1 MSHHTWNR
9 HKYNS
14 KILYPNMMLYADDLS
29 LFTWCF
35 QTKTKKEWWKTH
47 ACPLHQKQDS
57 CELLQ
62 VSKTQAM
69 SVFMHVTKKKRP
81 CFVMFTNHGSIWWF
95 KTWDFLVC
103 CRTRDQ
109 TGQITRTSSN
119 QKVCHLV
126 PTRTRQDH
134 TKWWIKIHSEQ
145 NQSSLPGGPRAVFF
159 SAKGR
164 KPKTWFKYPTF
175 SCVRIIKDLHHFQG
189 YAYSKNTAV
198 DRQCNMFSLATCQ
211 LGQWT

>member
-1 MSHHTWNR
+1 MICHCSH
-9 HKYNS
+9 
-14 KILYPNMMLYADDLS
+14 D
-29 LFTWCF
+29 
-35 QTKTKKEWWKTH
+35 
-47 ACPLHQKQDS
+47 
-57 CELLQ
+57 
-62 VSKTQAM
+62 VSRQRQRRNDEKL
-69 SVFMHVTKKKRP
+69 MHVLFIRNTTAVSYSKYRKLKQCQSSCMSLKKKRP

>member
-1 MSHHTWNR
+1 
-9 HKYNS
+9 
-14 KILYPNMMLYADDLS
+14 MMLYADDLS
-29 LFTWCF
+29 LFAWYF

-47 ACPLHQKQDS
+47 ACPPHQKQDS

-69 SVFMHVTKKKRP
+69 SVFMHVTKKKNVHALLCSQTTDPSGGSRLEIFW
-81 CFVMFTNHGSIWWF
+81 FVAEPGTRQGRSLGPAQTRRSVIW
-95 KTWDFLVC
+95 C
-103 CRTRDQ
+103 Q
-109 TGQITRTSSN
+109 
-119 QKVCHLV
+119 
-126 PTRTRQDH
+126 PRTRQDH

-198 DRQCNMFSLATCQ
+198 DCQCNMFSLATCQ